1 MAREQRRIIIMREN
15 LRYVI
20 QYHAHTIRILVRIV
34 AQTAKSASFAC
45 RFSLNIRQFSLTPA
59 KMEMPM
65 STTWFVGADW
75 LAEHIDDPEIQIIDA
90 RMASPGQEDRNVAQE
105 YLNGHIPG
113 AVFFDIEALS
123 DHTSPLPHMLPRP
136 ETFAV
141 AMRELGVNQDKH
153 LIVYDEGNLFSAPRA
168 WWMLRTFGV
177 EKVSILGGGLAGW
190 QRDDLLLEEGA
201 VELPE
206 GEFNA
211 AFNPEAVVKV
221 TDVLLASHENTAQI
235 IDARPATRFNAE
247 VDEPRPG
254 LRRGHI
260 PGALNVPWTELVR
273 EGELKTTDEL
283 DAIFFGR
290 GVSYDK
296 PIIVSCGS
304 GVTAAVV
311 LLALATLDVTN
322 VKLYDGAW
330 SEWGARADLPVEPV
344 K

>member
-1 MAREQRRIIIMREN
+1 
-15 LRYVI
+15 
-20 QYHAHTIRILVRIV
+20 
-34 AQTAKSASFAC
+34 
-45 RFSLNIRQFSLTPA
+45 
-59 KMEMPM
+59 M

-90 RMASPGQEDRNVAQE
+90 RMAPPGQEDRNVAQE
-105 YLNGHIPG
+105 YLHGHIPG

-123 DHTSPLPHMLPRP
+123 DQTSPLPHMLPRP

-153 LIVYDEGNLFSAPRA
+153 LTVYDEGNLFSAPRA

-177 EKVSILGGGLAGW
+177 ERVSILGGGLAGW
-190 QRDDLLLEEGA
+190 QRDDLLLEEGP
-201 VELPE
+201 VELQE

-211 AFNPEAVVKV
+211 TFTPEAVVKV
-221 TDVLLASHENTAQI
+221 TDVLLASHEKTAQI
-235 IDARPATRFNAE
+235 IDARPAARFNAE
-247 VDEPRPG
+247 IDEPRAG

-283 DAIFFGR
+283 DAIFFSR

-311 LLALATLDVTN
+311 LLALATLDVPN

-330 SEWGARADLPVEPV
+330 SEWGARTDLPVEPV

>member
-1 MAREQRRIIIMREN
+1 
-15 LRYVI
+15 
-20 QYHAHTIRILVRIV
+20 
-34 AQTAKSASFAC
+34 
-45 RFSLNIRQFSLTPA
+45 
-59 KMEMPM
+59 M

-190 QRDDLLLEEGA
+190 QRDVLLLEEGA

-211 AFNPEAVVKV
+211 TFNPEAVVKV

-235 IDARPATRFNAE
+235 IDARPAARFNAE

-283 DAIFFGR
+283 DAIFFDR

-311 LLALATLDVTN
+311 LLALATLDVPN

-330 SEWGARADLPVEPV
+330 SEWGARADLPVEPL